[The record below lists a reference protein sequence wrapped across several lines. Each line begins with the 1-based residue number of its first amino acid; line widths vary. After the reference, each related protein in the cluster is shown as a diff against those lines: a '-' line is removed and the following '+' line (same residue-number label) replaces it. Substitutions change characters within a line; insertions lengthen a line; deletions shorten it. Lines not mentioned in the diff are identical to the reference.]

1 MLCSKCGRRESSIR
15 VGGRDLCVL
24 CANNEV
30 TKRAY
35 RVLSEAG
42 ALHTEAI
49 YTFSSPLFQGW
60 NNLIGR
66 LLARMGK
73 KNEPK
78 LYELPFESHGSVD
91 EMLHLMLTY
100 RKEGLILLPITTDF
114 LTAYLIYSISKGHGP
129 FYSNIYS
136 PHFTLGLAKFVSPM
150 IRTSALELAG
160 VGEIRFNIGD
170 DEFDTIYMWVLS
182 ELNDNSELLFTAP
195 TSITLFSVK
204 ERCLNCGSSL
214 VNGRCK
220 FCEI

>member
-1 MLCSKCGRRESSIR
+1 LLCSKCGRRESSIR

-160 VGEIRFNIGD
+160 VGKLGLTSVMTSLIPYICGYYPNS
-170 DEFDTIYMWVLS
+170 TITPNYYSLRPHQSRCFRSRRDVLTVVP
-182 ELNDNSELLFTAP
+182 LL
-195 TSITLFSVK
+195 
-204 ERCLNCGSSL
+204 
-214 VNGRCK
+214 
-220 FCEI
+220 